1 MKTSTRLIMGAGFYR
16 IGQIPAY
23 MLSRRTISQP
33 ENENPLE
40 VQTTPYTM
48 MHSLS
53 SIGSISFDVYKFCI
67 KTY

>member
-23 MLSRRTISQP
+23 MLSECTIAAA
-33 ENENPLE
+33 ENENPPD
-40 VQTTPYTM
+40 VQSTPRRM
-48 MHSLS
+48 MYAPFQVD
-53 SIGSISFDVYKFCI
+53 SINFDVLKNYI